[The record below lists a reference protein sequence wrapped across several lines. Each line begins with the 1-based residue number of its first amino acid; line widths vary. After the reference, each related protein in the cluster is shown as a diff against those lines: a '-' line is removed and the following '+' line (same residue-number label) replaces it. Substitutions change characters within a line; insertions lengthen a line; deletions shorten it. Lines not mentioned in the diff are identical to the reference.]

1 MALFR
6 KRKSGSMF
14 RRFFALMTL
23 TVIFSLT
30 VASFS
35 LMFSF
40 LSFWKRDHLN
50 GLADDALSFARSV
63 TQLYH
68 EDKDIFPLDET
79 RESAFLLAS
88 SFLTVSNRSAGDL
101 YIVDAEGQIIL
112 CKDMIELSG
121 ETLRLGSSDAY
132 RDFRIPTEK
141 LKSANADYP
150 VPVTVVTDALPG
162 HQADTFLVVAPFIR
176 NGHYFVVC
184 LQDVEASYVP
194 YTSDL
199 FRMILVTGLWAV
211 AFAFILALINSHRMV
226 KPLKKI
232 TAATKQFASGNF
244 DVRIKPGDNYSE
256 LRELVESFNSMA
268 DSLQMIDESRSQFV
282 ADTSHELKTPMT
294 IISGFVDGI
303 LDGTIPPEDT
313 EKYLRIVSDET
324 KRLSRLVVAML
335 NISKIEA
342 DKLKLTLSEVPLA
355 DLLCST
361 IVGFEKSINEKNIS
375 VIGLDKLEPL
385 SVMADDTLLGQIL
398 FNLIDNAVKFTPEFG
413 EIRFSLAQDKKT
425 AVLKIRNTG
434 KGIPPEECP
443 HIFDRFYKVDKSRG
457 LDTKSFGIGLFIVK
471 SVIEMHH
478 GTITV
483 ESEVDAYT
491 EFTVRLPM

>member
-1 MALFR
+1 
-6 KRKSGSMF
+6 MF

-35 LMFSF
+35 LMLSF

-63 TQLYH
+63 TQLYD
-68 EDKDIFPLDET
+68 EDKQIFPLREE
-79 RESAFLLAS
+79 RESTSLLVA
-88 SFLTVSNRSAGDL
+88 SFLTVSDRSAGEL
-101 YIVDAEGQIIL
+101 YIVDEAGQIIL
-112 CKDMIELSG
+112 CKEMITFND
-121 ETLRLGSSDAY
+121 ETLNLSQADEFA
-132 RDFRIPTEK
+132 DRIRVPEEK
-141 LKSANADYP
+141 ILQSRVSYP
-150 VPVTVVTDALPG
+150 VALTEITTDLPDRPE
-162 HQADTFLVVAPFIR
+162 DTFLVVAPFIR

-184 LQDVEASYVP
+184 IQDVQSSYVP
-194 YTSDL
+194 YTADL
-199 FRMILVTGLWAV
+199 FRMILGTGFWAV
-211 AFAFILALINSHRMV
+211 LFAFVLSLINSHRMV

-232 TAATKQFASGNF
+232 TAATKEFAAGNF
-244 DVRIKPGDNYSE
+244 SERIKPGDNYSE
-256 LRELVESFNSMA
+256 LRELIESFNSMA
-268 DSLQMIDESRSQFV
+268 DSLQMIDESRSRFV

-342 DKLKLTLSEVPLA
+342 DKLKLTLA
-355 DLLCST
+355 DVDLDGMICST
-361 IVGFEKSINEKNIS
+361 IVGFEKEISKKNIS
-375 VIGLDKLEPL
+375 VLGLDTLEPIT
-385 SVMADDTLLGQIL
+385 VPADDTLLGQIL
-398 FNLIDNAVKFTPEFG
+398 FNLIDNAVKFTPDNG
-413 EIRFSLAQDKKT
+413 EIRFSLVSDKRT

-434 KGIPPEECP
+434 KGIPPEETP
-443 HIFDRFYKVDKSRG
+443 YIFDRFYKVDKSRG

-471 SVIEMHH
+471 SIIEMHH
-478 GTITV
+478 GTISV
-483 ESEVDAYT
+483 ESEPDAFT
-491 EFTVRLPM
+491 EFTVRLPKDMPEK